1 MKVLYQGIKM
11 KKALDFK
18 IDEMSNED
26 GTPQIDIKKGLTT
39 DLMSQIIF
47 QKY

>member
-1 MKVLYQGIKM
+1 MKVIYQGIKM
-11 KKALDFK
+11 KKGFNVK

-39 DLMSQIIF
+39 DLMSEIIF